1 MYRIEQRNKFS
12 VGETVEIMKPDGQNV
27 EVTVEKIIDEDGQ
40 EQESAPHPKQVLYVA
55 LSGEAS
61 VYDILRRQ
69 EGVTEWGRQ
78 VTEKAVIQCKNG
90 KAQNHCFLHRI

>member
-1 MYRIEQRNKFS
+1 
-12 VGETVEIMKPDGQNV
+12 MKRESRFRV
-27 EVTVEKIIDEDGQ
+27 ATECVTVEKIIDEDGQ

-69 EGVTEWGRQ
+69 EGVTE
-78 VTEKAVIQCKNG
+78 
-90 KAQNHCFLHRI
+90 